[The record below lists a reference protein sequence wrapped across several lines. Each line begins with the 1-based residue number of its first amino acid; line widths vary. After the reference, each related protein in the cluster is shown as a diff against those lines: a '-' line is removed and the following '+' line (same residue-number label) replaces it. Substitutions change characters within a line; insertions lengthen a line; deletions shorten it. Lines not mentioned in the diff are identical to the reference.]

1 MNLTSIIQVV
11 NRYKKAYKNYFSVM
25 LKLYITRK
33 AWLKN
38 NNIDI
43 KVILKD
49 GTEITA
55 PSILVRKFTELAEN
69 FADLNTYQN
78 KNISN
83 LSLSKEGISFCYKNH
98 PVVIDSGTSSDLVG
112 VFFKEDYSFLNVAG
126 CDVIDVGVHIG
137 DSPIYFAL
145 NGARRVIGLEPYP
158 YAFSY
163 AEKNVKLNKFRNII
177 LLNAGYGK
185 DSKIVVDN
193 NKISSV
199 GSSLIPSNDGK
210 EIQIYSLKTLL
221 NEYEIQN
228 AVLKMDCEGCEYNLL
243 EEYDETLMKFRM
255 MQIEYH
261 YGFEKIKEKLEQS
274 GFKVNYTQPVKF
286 YDADASNPNMVLGFI
301 YAKRE

>member
-1 MNLTSIIQVV
+1 MMEEKIQIL
-11 NRYKKAYKNYFSVM
+11 NKYKKAYKNYFSVM

-33 AWLKN
+33 VWLKN
-38 NNIDI
+38 DNIDI

-49 GTEITA
+49 GMEITA
-55 PSILVRKFTELAEN
+55 PSILVRKFADLSKY
-69 FADLNTYQN
+69 FADLNAYQN

-83 LSLSKEGISFCYKNH
+83 LSLSKEGISFRYINH
-98 PVVIDSGTSSDLVG
+98 PVVIDSDISSDLVA

-126 CDVIDVGVHIG
+126 CDVIDVGVNIG

-193 NKISSV
+193 NKISSI
-199 GSSLIPSNDGK
+199 GSSLIASNDGK

-221 NEYEIQN
+221 NKYEIEN
-228 AVLKMDCEGCEYNLL
+228 AVLKMDCEGCEHNLL
-243 EEYDETLMKFRM
+243 DEDYEVLRRFNLI
-255 MQIEYH
+255 QIEYH
-261 YGFEKIKEKLEQS
+261 YGYEKLKEKLEKC
-274 GFKVNYTQPVKF
+274 GFNVK
-286 YDADASNPNMVLGFI
+286 
-301 YAKRE
+301 